1 MNSGRMPSSQ
11 GNASSGCAIILSAG
25 VFVGGGREKFLV
37 TGGAWGFLRF
47 FSFLISSENR
57 NKSFCS
63 SLRNP

>member
-1 MNSGRMPSSQ
+1 MNSGRRPSSR
-11 GNASSGCAIILSAG
+11 GNASSECAIILSAG
-25 VFVGGGREKFLV
+25 VFVGGAGEIFGDR
-37 TGGAWGFLRF
+37 GAWGFLRF

>member
-1 MNSGRMPSSQ
+1 MHQAGAQLSCRRGSLSG
-11 GNASSGCAIILSAG
+11 GAG
-25 VFVGGGREKFLV
+25 EIFGDR
-37 TGGAWGFLRF
+37 GAWGFLRF